1 MPFTKNDKN
10 INRSGRKA
18 GSVNKITSEI
28 RHNYLQLIQ
37 DNYKTLESD
46 LKCLKSA
53 ERVKAIIELSKFILP
68 TLFSAFLGV
77 WYYVFMA
84 ELLVLEDVPLHVF
97 TTIARVFYGSLIS
110 FPYDAVL
117 TVILSRLI
125 IWVMFFVLT
134 IDMVQLV
141 IILNRFNAFV
151 LSDTMAVLFS
161 AIFDFKHRRVVCA
174 GEFVVAT
181 TKFLFLFS

>member
-1 MPFTKNDKN
+1 M
-10 INRSGRKA
+10 
-18 GSVNKITSEI
+18 
-28 RHNYLQLIQ
+28 
-37 DNYKTLESD
+37 
-46 LKCLKSA
+46 
-53 ERVKAIIELSKFILP
+53 SKFILP

-151 LSDTMAVLFS
+151 LSDAMAVLFS
-161 AIFDFKHRRVVCA
+161 AIFLLSDLFFMLVLYHA
-174 GEFVVAT
+174 S
-181 TKFLFLFS
+181 TKGQLQIREDVKPKKKVQQLPSISTSKPLSALFHDTKIRF

>member
-1 MPFTKNDKN
+1 M
-10 INRSGRKA
+10 
-18 GSVNKITSEI
+18 
-28 RHNYLQLIQ
+28 
-37 DNYKTLESD
+37 
-46 LKCLKSA
+46 
-53 ERVKAIIELSKFILP
+53 SKFILP

-151 LSDTMAVLFS
+151 LSDAMAVLFS
-161 AIFDFKHRRVVCA
+161 AIFLLSDLFFMLVLYHA
-174 GEFVVAT
+174 S
-181 TKFLFLFS
+181 TKGQLQIRDDVKPKKKVQQLPSISTSKPLSALFHDTKIRF